1 MIEKLSATIFVDYK
15 NKNINMDEKIDNVMI
30 LWETFQDMSIKRSG
44 LKQSSIQTFET
55 TRKSLM
61 KFRLWLISNGK
72 DKNFVLSYY
81 YLTHEGIDDF
91 YEFLISEKLKNTT
104 IHKRFIYYKKFLYWL
119 GDKGYI
125 VNGVVRKIEEPRLQT
140 IQKKVVY
147 LTIEELQA
155 FYRADISN
163 EGRIAEEVRDSFVF
177 ACFTGLRFSDLIKF
191 NWDEVE
197 FKENRIAF
205 VSQKTSHLTYV
216 ELNNVSKNILFKHF
230 KSKSSHL
237 VFDIP
242 KYTITYNKILKRIAR
257 KLRFMRIIE
266 QTQYSGTAKIVTR
279 TRLWQAMSSH
289 TARRTFVCLCLHLDI
304 RHEMVMKWTGHT
316 TYRGIK
322 PYIDVMD
329 SARQEQMNKLN
340 AWESSRTSTNDN
352 ENKKK

>member
-125 VNGVVRKIEEPRLQT
+125 VNRSPNSNSSTFLYIHRVCYGVT
-140 IQKKVVY
+140 I
-147 LTIEELQA
+147 I
-155 FYRADISN
+155 
-163 EGRIAEEVRDSFVF
+163 
-177 ACFTGLRFSDLIKF
+177 
-191 NWDEVE
+191 
-197 FKENRIAF
+197 
-205 VSQKTSHLTYV
+205 
-216 ELNNVSKNILFKHF
+216 
-230 KSKSSHL
+230 
-237 VFDIP
+237 
-242 KYTITYNKILKRIAR
+242 
-257 KLRFMRIIE
+257 
-266 QTQYSGTAKIVTR
+266 
-279 TRLWQAMSSH
+279 H
-289 TARRTFVCLCLHLDI
+289 TAALFR
-304 RHEMVMKWTGHT
+304 
-316 TYRGIK
+316 
-322 PYIDVMD
+322 
-329 SARQEQMNKLN
+329 
-340 AWESSRTSTNDN
+340 
-352 ENKKK
+352 